1 MKHKKAQMVAAGIAI
16 ALISLFFSCNKKKSL
31 TQAGAVDSSPLDGA
45 GNAYV
50 VDTTAS
56 VIEWIGSTPGNYKHT
71 GTIKLMSGKLTAKDD
86 HLTGGSFVINMNSIL
101 NTDQTGKDKSNLEK
115 HLKNG
120 DFFEVEKFPFGD
132 FKLTNAETESSS
144 QSITGNLTLKSI
156 TKSIQIPIELKIE
169 DQTLTAQTPMFSIDR
184 TQWGIVYSSGII
196 GTLKDDLINDEIS
209 LKIKIVAKHQ

>member
-1 MKHKKAQMVAAGIAI
+1 MVAAGIAI
-16 ALISLFFSCNKKKSL
+16 ALISLFFGCNKKKSL
-31 TQAGAVDSSPLDGA
+31 TQAEAVNSSPLDGA

-184 TQWGIVYSSGII
+184 TKWGVVYSSGII

>member
-16 ALISLFFSCNKKKSL
+16 ALISLFFGCNKKKSL
-31 TQAGAVDSSPLDGA
+31 TQAEAVNSSPLDGA

-184 TQWGIVYSSGII
+184 TKWGVVYSSGII